1 MLLVLLSATASNTL
15 TAQEVSVDMAESRAL
30 DFLTNN
36 TPAAKRV
43 KGNNT
48 PLSLSLAY
56 TSRSENKTCF
66 YVFY

>member
-1 MLLVLLSATASNTL
+1 M
-15 TAQEVSVDMAESRAL
+15 AQEVSVDVAESRAL

-36 TPAAKRV
+36 TPAAKRA

-56 TSRSENKTCF
+56 TSRSESKTCF
-66 YVFY
+66 YVLCRLSS